1 MPTWTLDNADALA
14 AQYRYTFYQPSPAV
28 IARLAPGD
36 VVKLIFRFESS
47 DPDAPGA
54 ERMWV
59 IVDEVLPQGR
69 FKGRLDNQP
78 RHITDLQ
85 LGDPVAFEACHIVNT
100 QLDDG
105 EDNLADRYALRC
117 FVTRRVL
124 DDGAPVGYLYRE
136 DPDGEDD
143 SGWRITANDED
154 QAYMDDADNLAYV
167 SLGVVLN
174 LDDSF
179 VDLLHEAPGAAY
191 ARDPDT
197 GAFVACDDEEGNEV
211 NNGGAGAHGS
221 ARSD

>member
-1 MPTWTLDNADALA
+1 MPTWTLDNADVLA
-14 AQYRYTFYQPSPAV
+14 AQYRYTFYKPSPAV

-47 DPDAPGA
+47 APDAPAA

-59 IVDEVLPQGR
+59 IVDEVLPQGH

-78 RHITDLQ
+78 RHITDLR
-85 LGDPVAFEACHIVNT
+85 LGDAVAFEAYHIVNT
-100 QLDDG
+100 QLEDDQ
-105 EDNLADRYALRC
+105 DSLAERYALRC

-124 DDGAPVGYLYRE
+124 DDGAPVGYFYRE
-136 DPDGEDD
+136 EPDGEDD

-179 VDLLHEAPGAAY
+179 VGLLDEPAGAAFV
-191 ARDPDT
+191 RDPDT
-197 GAFVACDDEEGNEV
+197 GGFLACED
-211 NNGGAGAHGS
+211 GA
-221 ARSD
+221 